1 MAGLPSPVHGTSR
14 CQHWRRL
21 HHGPAQHRRRR
32 AVLKP
37 VTRLLWCVYAPIRT
51 QALCT
56 HLPYTCANTRHR
68 YTQMCASTPVH
79 THAQMHTHLHT
90 LHTRMCTQSIHTHR
104 RVHPHLCTHLCT
116 GTYAQ
121 AYTPTHIFHTH
132 VQRQGTDTHKRVHP
146 LLCTHTDA
154 QAHTSAHTST
164 HTCTQTCVHPHLCTY
179 SCAHTSTDAPK
190 AHMHTHMC
198 RWTQRN
204 LDLHSSKLKRC
215 TMRTFRQL
223 DPSVVREPKPEGPG
237 TPVRLD
243 TGWT

>member
-37 VTRLLWCVYAPIRT
+37 VTRLLWCVCAPIRT

-121 AYTPTHIFHTH
+121 AYTPTHILRMCNT
-132 VQRQGTDTHKRVHP
+132 P
-146 LLCTHTDA
+146 I
-154 QAHTSAHTST
+154 
-164 HTCTQTCVHPHLCTY
+164 HTCKDKAQIHTNVCIH
-179 SCAHTSTDAPK
+179 SCAHTQMHK
-190 AHMHTHMC
+190 HTHLHTPVHTHAHRHVC
-198 RWTQRN
+198 IHTCARTHVHTQAQMHQKHTCTHTCADGPN
-204 LDLHSSKLKRC
+204 GTLTSTAPSSKDV
-215 TMRTFRQL
+215 Q
-223 DPSVVREPKPEGPG
+223 
-237 TPVRLD
+237 
-243 TGWT
+243 